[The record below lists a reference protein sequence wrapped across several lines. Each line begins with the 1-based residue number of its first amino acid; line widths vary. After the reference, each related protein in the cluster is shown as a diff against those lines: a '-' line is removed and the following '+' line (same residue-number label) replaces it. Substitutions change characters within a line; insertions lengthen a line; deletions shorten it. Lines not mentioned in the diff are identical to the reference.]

1 MEIKF
6 DAEKVLNN
14 LIRTNTKVREAI
26 LLYGQTAGKKLEGH
40 AKAKA
45 SWKDRTSNA
54 RNSITASYG
63 FRRGVAGQKIDYN
76 NSPTGKELTKLV
88 NSDNISMNVGGDTDG
103 DIFVIALSGGE
114 EYSPFLEL
122 AHKKKYAI
130 LWKTVN
136 AKQAEII
143 EGWAAMLRKL
153 R

>member
-6 DAEKVLNN
+6 DAEKVLDN
-14 LIRTNTKVREAI
+14 LIKTNAKVREAI

-40 AKAKA
+40 AKRRA

-54 RNSITASYG
+54 RNSITASCG
-63 FRRGVAGQKIDYN
+63 FRRSVAGQKIDYN
-76 NSPTGKELTKLV
+76 NSPTGKELTNLV
-88 NSDNISMNVGGDTDG
+88 KSGNISMNVGGDTEG
-103 DIFVIALSGGE
+103 DIFVIALSGNV

-136 AKQAEII
+136 SNQAEII
-143 EGWAAMLRKL
+143 EGWGAMLRKL